1 MVGKVHKCIAYYYR
15 IWNGYKMIAARI
27 VQVSKRCMRDG
38 SGIHLMGRGD
48 RETGSERATNGSPS
62 RCPGALTAPSNDT
75 ANSPCTPSIRQL
87 HQQ

>member
-38 SGIHLMGRGD
+38 SGIHLMGGVIGKPAARG
-48 RETGSERATNGSPS
+48 RPTEAPLAARRPSPRRQMIQRTARAH
-62 RCPGALTAPSNDT
+62 L
-75 ANSPCTPSIRQL
+75 L
-87 HQQ
+87 